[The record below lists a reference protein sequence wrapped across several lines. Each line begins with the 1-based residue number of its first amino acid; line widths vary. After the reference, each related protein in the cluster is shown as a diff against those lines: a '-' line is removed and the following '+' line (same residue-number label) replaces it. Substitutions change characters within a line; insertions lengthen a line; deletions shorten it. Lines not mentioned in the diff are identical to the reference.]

1 MAKNRK
7 IICIISVL
15 IIVVFCSILC
25 LEIDTKTNKH
35 KDNKGLKQN
44 SKNNIAV
51 MVYDEATNNYVKQ
64 DNFPTGK
71 YALVKEK
78 SLCVGGS
85 KIGEYDP
92 LKGLISFS
100 FKSADECYLYFKQVA
115 LSVSVDESSRTL
127 TANYGINVNYK
138 IIIYESENLSDF
150 DQVEE
155 NGYESLTVKEEYE
168 VQNANNIG
176 CDDFGWWINKYYLV
190 RVIVEDTFGNVEE
203 YKYTLSG
210 NLEEYEEDPNY
221 TSCPEYCNATCN
233 DYSSDGICDD
243 YCPSDPDCGSSGG
256 MEPGMYCMPDGCCDT
271 INCSSGMDPDCSGT
285 MMGDGY
291 CDPMN
296 PDPADPDCGG
306 MPPVES
312 SCPPACISDSYCDPN
327 CSSMGYSDPD
337 CVSRCSD
344 MNGVCDYM
352 CTNDPDCDYT
362 QCDTCCDPTMD
373 ENCGKRKVEVSTTCW
388 RVD

>member
-115 LSVSVDESSRTL
+115 LGVSVDESSRTL

-210 NLEEYEEDPNY
+210 SLEEYEEDPNY

-243 YCPSDPDCGSSGG
+243 YCPSDPDCMGSGI
-256 MEPGMYCMPDGCCDT
+256 EPT
-271 INCSSGMDPDCSGT
+271 
-285 MMGDGY
+285 
-291 CDPMN
+291 
-296 PDPADPDCGG
+296 
-306 MPPVES
+306 
-312 SCPPACISDSYCDPN
+312 PACISDGCCEEICGDSDPDCMSMGGDGICDPMMDPNDPDCMGGGTPAPSCPPRCMDDGYCDLAY
-327 CSSMGYSDPD
+327 CGSADPD

-344 MNGVCDYM
+344 SNGVCDIY
-352 CTNDPDCDYT
+352 CTNRLDPDCDYS